1 MIMLYFVIPKTTDV
15 NPGTGFYRIKEK
27 NMFLFKNIIGPFFD
41 PLSIC
46 LAIFTIG
53 LIMLWF
59 TKKQRSGKVLVTI
72 GLVFLILAGYD
83 WFSAPFIKP
92 LESKYPAMMPIPRS
106 PGIKYIVVLGA
117 GVSADN
123 KIPPNAQLSITALAR
138 LIEGIRIHNALPQ
151 TRLVLSGGLMSNNVS
166 EAQAMAKTA
175 SSLGIAPQ
183 KMILDAQS
191 KDTEDQARLIKQ
203 IVGNDRFILVTTAS
217 HMPRSIALVKKLGLN
232 PIPAPTDYRVK
243 GGRRE
248 ITPGKFFPNSSNVMM
263 MELAMHE
270 YLGIAWAKLRGRI

>member
-1 MIMLYFVIPKTTDV
+1 MYLV
-15 NPGTGFYRIKEK
+15 K
-27 NMFLFKNIIGPFFD
+27 NSVGPFFD

-59 TKKQRSGKVLVTI
+59 TKRQTI
-72 GLVFLILAGYD
+72 RKDPDNYRARIFHPCRLY

-92 LESKYPAMMPIPRS
+92 LESKYPAIVQIPSS
-106 PGIKYIVVLGA
+106 PGIKYVVVLGA
-117 GVSADN
+117 GVSADK

-175 SSLGIAPQ
+175 LSLGIDRR
-183 KMILDAQS
+183 KMILDSQT
-191 KDTEDQARLIKQ
+191 KDTEDQAQLIKQ
-203 IVGNDRFILVTTAS
+203 IVGNDQFFLVTSAS
-217 HMPRSIALVKKLGLN
+217 HMPRSIALVKKLGLH
-232 PIPAPTDYRVK
+232 PIPTPTDYRVK
-243 GGRRE
+243 GDNRE
-248 ITPGKFFPNSSNVMM
+248 ITPGKFFPNAVNVMM
-263 MELAMHE
+263 VELAMHE
-270 YLGIAWAKLRGRI
+270 YLGMAWAKMRGRI